1 MTNADIVIS
10 STSSPDFIVTKSM
23 IESVNLKRK
32 ASSLLLID
40 IAVPRDIEPNVNI
53 SENIFS
59 YDVDDLKG
67 LVDANLRERQMA
79 ADFIA
84 SQIPDEV
91 QAHNDWVNMLG
102 VVPVIRAL
110 REKAMTIQSETM
122 DSIDR
127 KLPDLSDRERTI
139 ISKHTKS
146 IINQMLKDP
155 IKQAKELSN
164 DKRSNEN

>member
-146 IINQMLKDP
+146 IINQMLK
-155 IKQAKELSN
+155 
-164 DKRSNEN
+164 RSNKTGQRIE

>member
-1 MTNADIVIS
+1 
-10 STSSPDFIVTKSM
+10 M

-53 SENIFS
+53 DENIFS

-67 LVDANLRERQMA
+67 LVDANLRERQMV
-79 ADFIA
+79 DFIA

-110 REKAMTIQSETM
+110 REKQ
-122 DSIDR
+122 
-127 KLPDLSDRERTI
+127 
-139 ISKHTKS
+139 
-146 IINQMLKDP
+146 
-155 IKQAKELSN
+155 
-164 DKRSNEN
+164 

>member
-1 MTNADIVIS
+1 
-10 STSSPDFIVTKSM
+10 M

-53 SENIFS
+53 ENIFS

-67 LVDANLRERQMA
+67 LVDANLRERQMV
-79 ADFIA
+79 DFIA

-110 REKAMTIQSETM
+110 REKQ
-122 DSIDR
+122 
-127 KLPDLSDRERTI
+127 
-139 ISKHTKS
+139 
-146 IINQMLKDP
+146 
-155 IKQAKELSN
+155 
-164 DKRSNEN
+164 

>member
-32 ASSLLLID
+32 TSSLLLID

-84 SQIPDEV
+84 SQIL
-91 QAHNDWVNMLG
+91 M
-102 VVPVIRAL
+102 
-110 REKAMTIQSETM
+110 
-122 DSIDR
+122 
-127 KLPDLSDRERTI
+127 
-139 ISKHTKS
+139 KS
-146 IINQMLKDP
+146 G
-155 IKQAKELSN
+155 S
-164 DKRSNEN
+164 

>member
-1 MTNADIVIS
+1 MSELSLLNLLGSGIDDITVVNRTETNAYKLATKHGVNYNTLESLPTLLTNADIVIS

-67 LVDANLRERQMA
+67 LVDANLRERQMVRLY
-79 ADFIA
+79 
-84 SQIPDEV
+84 S
-91 QAHNDWVNMLG
+91 
-102 VVPVIRAL
+102 
-110 REKAMTIQSETM
+110 KS
-122 DSIDR
+122 DS
-127 KLPDLSDRERTI
+127 
-139 ISKHTKS
+139 
-146 IINQMLKDP
+146 
-155 IKQAKELSN
+155 
-164 DKRSNEN
+164 

>member
-1 MTNADIVIS
+1 MSELSLLNLLGSGIDDITVVNRTETNAYKLTKHGVNYNTLESLPTLLTNADIVIS

-110 REKAMTIQSETM
+110 REKQ
-122 DSIDR
+122 
-127 KLPDLSDRERTI
+127 
-139 ISKHTKS
+139 
-146 IINQMLKDP
+146 
-155 IKQAKELSN
+155 
-164 DKRSNEN
+164 

>member
-1 MTNADIVIS
+1 MSELSLLNLLGSGIDDITVVNRTETNAYKLATKHVNYNTLESLPTLLTNADIVIS

-110 REKAMTIQSETM
+110 REKQ
-122 DSIDR
+122 
-127 KLPDLSDRERTI
+127 
-139 ISKHTKS
+139 
-146 IINQMLKDP
+146 
-155 IKQAKELSN
+155 
-164 DKRSNEN
+164 